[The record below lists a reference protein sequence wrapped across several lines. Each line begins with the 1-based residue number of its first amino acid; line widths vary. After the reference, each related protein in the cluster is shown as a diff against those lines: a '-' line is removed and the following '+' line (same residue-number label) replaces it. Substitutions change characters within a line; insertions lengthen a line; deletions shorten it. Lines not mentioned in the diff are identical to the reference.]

1 MTRQPSLVTRRD
13 IGRRQFLEMGATAF
27 GSFALGPAV
36 TGLFQHGK
44 GRLSSRPG
52 TPAEPRAPGRHALG
66 LGGRRDGVLYIPA
79 GHKPESPAPLVVMLH
94 GAGGSAPG
102 ALWPFEALADE
113 RGFVLLAPESRA
125 MSWDVRFGPF
135 GPDVEFIDRALARVF
150 RHCAIDPARMAVE
163 GFSDGASYALSLGLT
178 NGDLFRRVVA
188 FSPGFVELAD
198 PAGKPP
204 VFVSHGTRD
213 TVLAIE
219 RTSRVI
225 VPRLRRAGY
234 QVEYKEFDGGHTV
247 PREIAAEAAAW
258 LAAE

>member
-1 MTRQPSLVTRRD
+1 M
-13 IGRRQFLEMGATAF
+13 
-27 GSFALGPAV
+27 
-36 TGLFQHGK
+36 
-44 GRLSSRPG
+44 
-52 TPAEPRAPGRHALG
+52 APGRHALG
-66 LGGRRDGVLYIPA
+66 LGERRDGVLFVPA
-79 GHKPESPAPLVVMLH
+79 RQKPGSPVPLVVMLH
-94 GAGGSAPG
+94 GAGGSATG
-102 ALWPFEALADE
+102 ALRPFEALADE
-113 RGFVLLAPESRA
+113 HGFVLLAPESRA

-188 FSPGFVELAD
+188 FSPGFMELTD

-213 TVLAIE
+213 RVLAID
-219 RTSRVI
+219 RTSRVL

-258 LAAE
+258 LAVP